1 MEGGLNMN
9 KLYTI
14 RFLLSNGYVI
24 STWYGW
30 SQEDIDRKMALNP
43 EWTFT
48 LAEDNDIH
56 QIWEAR

>member
-1 MEGGLNMN
+1 MN

-30 SQEDIDRKMALNP
+30 SKEDIDRKMALNP